1 MILTIILNKQM
12 KKIVKEVRN
21 MIIMSRN
28 ITLDLKKKVNKII
41 LNNIILY

>member
-41 LNNIILY
+41 LYKLN

>member
-1 MILTIILNKQM
+1 M